1 MINDGE
7 QKMKRINIKSV
18 DLNNSY
24 FHFTD
29 ILNLD
34 SIEQRGLEARV
45 GENTN
50 LVGGTGKR
58 IYVSKGIKG
67 ILSIIDTFLIKFE
80 ETRICDIPLSQ
91 RKYFSDIDD
100 FSGEGTPTKEQ
111 IYAAFRNEMRDRV
124 YLLVDIASEDFL
136 EEDNKHWG
144 GTSYDIYCKENH
156 NIGQEKLSIVSTDK
170 GSTALDVI
178 IEAYDIAYKI
188 FKENGKEELFIRN
201 FKHLNEWIKSAKQL
215 DSNLEI

>member
-124 YLLVDIASEDFL
+124 YL
-136 EEDNKHWG
+136 
-144 GTSYDIYCKENH
+144 
-156 NIGQEKLSIVSTDK
+156 
-170 GSTALDVI
+170 
-178 IEAYDIAYKI
+178 
-188 FKENGKEELFIRN
+188 
-201 FKHLNEWIKSAKQL
+201 
-215 DSNLEI
+215 